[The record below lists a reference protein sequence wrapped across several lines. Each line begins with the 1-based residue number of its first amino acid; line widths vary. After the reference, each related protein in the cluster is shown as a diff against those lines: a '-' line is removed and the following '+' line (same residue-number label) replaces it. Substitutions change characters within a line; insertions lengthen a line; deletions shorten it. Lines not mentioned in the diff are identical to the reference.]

1 MLRGDPIPLET
12 EALITKWVVVG
23 GAIGDGVPV
32 GVGVRVD
39 CTGTIA

>member
-1 MLRGDPIPLET
+1 MLMGDPIPLET

-23 GAIGDGVPV
+23 NGFGDGVPV
-32 GVGVRVD
+32 GVGVGVD

>member
-23 GAIGDGVPV
+23 SGIGGGVPV
-32 GVGVRVD
+32 GVGVGVD
-39 CTGTIA
+39 STGTIA